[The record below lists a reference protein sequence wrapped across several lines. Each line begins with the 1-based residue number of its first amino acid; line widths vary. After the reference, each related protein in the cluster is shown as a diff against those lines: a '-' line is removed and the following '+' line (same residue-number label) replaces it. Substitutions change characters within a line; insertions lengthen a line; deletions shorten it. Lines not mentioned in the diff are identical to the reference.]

1 MDRIKEQLT
10 SRGVRVLAN
19 ETLNLGHGGK
29 TISLSGIEDPLM
41 GEIASKMIADS
52 RVPSDA
58 FTVLLAH
65 RPEDFQAYVD
75 AGIDV
80 TFSGHAH
87 GGQFRIPGMGGLVAP
102 GQGYFPKYTAGIH
115 EQGESK
121 LVVSRGLG
129 NSIIP
134 IRLFNLPEIG
144 VVTLKSS

>member
-1 MDRIKEQLT
+1 
-10 SRGVRVLAN
+10 
-19 ETLNLGHGGK
+19 
-29 TISLSGIEDPLM
+29 
-41 GEIASKMIADS
+41 
-52 RVPSDA
+52 VPSDA
-58 FTVLLAH
+58 FKVLLAH
-65 RPEDFQAYVD
+65 RPEDFQADVD

-102 GQGYFPKYTAGIH
+102 GQGYFPTYTAGIH
-115 EQGESK
+115 EQVDSK

-134 IRLFNLPEIG
+134 MRLFNLPEIV